1 MAKKSKY
8 NATRLTIYFIASLML
23 PIFILTYT
31 EQNPPWVSLAG
42 ILLPLGVY
50 TLFASL
56 SRYSGRVVWLGIVF
70 IYFSAFQVVLS
81 YLFGNSVIA
90 ADMFLNLET
99 TNSAEAG
106 ELLAN
111 IYPAI
116 IFVILVYVPLLWVAA
131 IHISKEIILKKSTRR
146 RCTIIGGAA
155 LTIGVIMLIF
165 GGRGDAKRVLRDEV
179 FPINV
184 GYNLYLAMSEY
195 YKTNNYITTS
205 EGFLY
210 HAQHYQTS
218 AAREIYVLVIGE
230 ASRAANWQLYGYNR
244 ATNPLLSQ
252 RKDITIFR
260 QITTQSN
267 TTHKSVP
274 MILSSV
280 HTSQHDELYKR
291 TGLIALFNE
300 AGFTTYF
307 ISTQQPQAA
316 MIDHLAN
323 DANVV
328 IYTQA
333 PYHDGQLV
341 ETIQNALADSRSS
354 KILFVLHSYGSHYSY
369 HQRYPREYAYFLPD
383 DDVAI
388 SRENIEM
395 IRNAYDNSI
404 RYTDYVLNEII
415 SLLETQPNTCS
426 AMLYCADHG
435 EDLFDTKEERFLHSS
450 PTATYYQLHIA
461 SIAWFSLLYRELF
474 AEKVEAACA
483 NENAPVTTY
492 SVFHTMADVASI
504 DSPYINFRA
513 SLVSEE
519 FDFATKRYYL
529 NDHNRAV
536 CLDEN
541 IGIDDE
547 QRKLFRDAGI
557 EIK

>member
-42 ILLPLGVY
+42 ILLPLGAY

-70 IYFSAFQVVLS
+70 IYFSAFQIVLS

-146 RCTIIGGAA
+146 RCAIIGGTA

-210 HAQHYQTS
+210 HAQHCQTS
-218 AAREIYVLVIGE
+218 DAREIYVLVIGE
-230 ASRAANWQLYGYNR
+230 TSRAANWQLYGYNR

-291 TGLIALFNE
+291 TGLIELFNE

-341 ETIQNALADSRSS
+341 ETMQNELADSRSS

-461 SIAWFSLLYRELF
+461 SIAWFSPLYRELF
-474 AEKVEAACA
+474 AGKVEGACA